1 MRFDLRSSMD
11 RKGYILCID
20 DEVTV
25 LETLKEQLT
34 GFFDAT
40 HEILTA
46 ISAEEATELI
56 DEITSTGEKVEL
68 IITDQMMPGMKG
80 DEFLQMIHQKLP
92 DTMKILLT
100 GQAGLD
106 SAIRAIN
113 EGGLN
118 RYIEKPWNI
127 ETLRKDITT
136 LIGKFR
142 ENLENQYLINNLER
156 RIKELGG

>member
-1 MRFDLRSSMD
+1 MD
-11 RKGYILCID
+11 RKGYIVCVD
-20 DEVTV
+20 DEVGV
-25 LETLKEQLT
+25 LETLKEQLSET
-34 GFFDAT
+34 FSET

-46 ISAEEATELI
+46 ISAEEAQELI
-56 DEITSTGEKVEL
+56 DEITSGGEMIEL
-68 IITDQMMPGMKG
+68 IITDQVMPGIKG
-80 DEFLQMIHQKLP
+80 DEFLRTIHEKLP

-106 SAIRAIN
+106 SAIKAIN

-127 ETLRKDITT
+127 ESLRKDISA
-136 LIGKFR
+136 LISKFR